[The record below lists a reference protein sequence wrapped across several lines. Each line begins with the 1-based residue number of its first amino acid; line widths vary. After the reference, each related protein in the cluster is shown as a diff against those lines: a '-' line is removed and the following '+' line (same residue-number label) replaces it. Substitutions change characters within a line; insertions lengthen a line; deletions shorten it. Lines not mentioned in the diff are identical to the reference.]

1 MEADRDA
8 TRRPGRSAHPV
19 RRSASAVMVVAAV
32 GVVTGAVLD
41 APLVSFLLAGLL
53 LLCPL
58 LMWVPFHAGQRPI
71 EGLMR
76 EERRD
81 A

>member
-1 MEADRDA
+1 MDADRDA
-8 TRRPGRSAHPV
+8 TRRPQRSARTARHL
-19 RRSASAVMVVAAV
+19 ACAVMVVAAV

-58 LMWVPFHAGQRPI
+58 LMWVPFHFEQRSV
-71 EGLMR
+71 EGSLR
-76 EERRD
+76 GERRH